1 MSHRLGQHVS
11 SKKCVKLYN
20 ALKKY
25 GKEKFTMECL
35 AVSHTQEVADYW
47 EKYFIGRYDSIET
60 GYNLRDGGSRGK
72 HSQETKEKISIANTG
87 KIRTKETKLK
97 NSIARIGKL
106 GPNKGIRVP
115 SNVGTNG
122 IVIPWNKGK
131 KQTPLLSLE
140 QELLIARD
148 ERSSRVLSKEYG
160 VSRSHILNIR
170 KRHEEK

>member
-1 MSHRLGQHVS
+1 MSIQ
-11 SKKCVKLYN
+11 
-20 ALKKY
+20 
-25 GKEKFTMECL
+25 
-35 AVSHTQEVADYW
+35 
-47 EKYFIGRYDSIET
+47 
-60 GYNLRDGGSRGK
+60 
-72 HSQETKEKISIANTG
+72 
-87 KIRTKETKLK
+87 KETKLK

-115 SNVGTNG
+115 SNVGSGTPKGTKPWNTGTNG

>member
-1 MSHRLGQHVS
+1 
-11 SKKCVKLYN
+11 
-20 ALKKY
+20 
-25 GKEKFTMECL
+25 MECL

-115 SNVGTNG
+115 SNVGSGTPKGTKPWNTGTNG